1 LNIDEFPDPV
11 LLNFCGTVNP
21 TPRPFVYTHV
31 KPAAASEMIAVQM
44 DSPETRPKA
53 EISDFDAVVRQYWP
67 RIFRFVLAS
76 IRDRDAAE
84 TLTQDCFLRAYQ
96 GRHRFRGDASVSTWL
111 MQIAINLVRDHARS
125 RRIRFWQRV
134 KDMAVDCASMND
146 GLAGHG
152 ISPEAQTVAKEQIEA
167 VWRATANLSER
178 QRTVF
183 LLRFVEDMDLIEIST
198 VMGVSEG
205 AVKVH
210 LFRAV
215 HTVRERIG
223 GMR

>member
-1 LNIDEFPDPV
+1 
-11 LLNFCGTVNP
+11 
-21 TPRPFVYTHV
+21 
-31 KPAAASEMIAVQM
+31 MIAIEM
-44 DSPETRPKA
+44 DSPETRPRV
-53 EISDFDAVVRQYWP
+53 EISDFDAVVRQHWP
-67 RIFRFVLAS
+67 RVFRFVLAS

-111 MQIAINLVRDHARS
+111 MQIAINLVRDFARN

-134 KDMAVDCASMND
+134 KDMAVDCASLND
-146 GLAGHG
+146 GLAGHSV
-152 ISPEAQTVAKEQIEA
+152 SPEAQAVAKEQIEA
-167 VWRATANLSER
+167 VWRASGNLSER

-183 LLRFVEDMDLIEIST
+183 LLRFVEDMDLIEIAN

>member
-1 LNIDEFPDPV
+1 VKQSATSEIIAIEMVSPD
-11 LLNFCGTVNP
+11 
-21 TPRPFVYTHV
+21 
-31 KPAAASEMIAVQM
+31 I
-44 DSPETRPKA
+44 RPKA
-53 EISDFDAVVRQYWP
+53 EISDFDSVVRQYWP

-76 IRDRDAAE
+76 VRDRDAAE

-96 GRHRFRGDASVSTWL
+96 ARHRFRGEASVSTWL
-111 MQIAINLVRDHARS
+111 MQIAINLVRDFARS

-134 KDMAVDCASMND
+134 KDMAVDCATLTD
-146 GLAGHG
+146 GLAGYG
-152 ISPEAQTVAKEQIEA
+152 VSPEAQAVAKEQMEA
-167 VWRATANLSER
+167 VWRATGKLSER

-183 LLRFVEDMDLIEIST
+183 LLRFVEDMDLLEIAN
-198 VMGVSEG
+198 VMGVTEG

>member
-1 LNIDEFPDPV
+1 
-11 LLNFCGTVNP
+11 
-21 TPRPFVYTHV
+21 
-31 KPAAASEMIAVQM
+31 MIAIHM
-44 DSPETRPKA
+44 DSSDSRPKA
-53 EISDFDAVVRQYWP
+53 EISDFDSVVRQYWSKV
-67 RIFRFVLAS
+67 FRFVLAS

-96 GRHRFRGDASVSTWL
+96 ARHQFRGDASVNTWL
-111 MQIAINLVRDHARS
+111 MQIAINLVRDFARN

-134 KDMAVDCASMND
+134 KDTAVDCATLND
-146 GLAGHG
+146 GLAGRCV
-152 ISPEAQTVAKEQIEA
+152 SPEAHAVAKEQMEA
-167 VWRATANLSER
+167 VWRATGNLSER

-183 LLRFVEDMDLIEIST
+183 LLRFVEDMELLEIAN

-223 GMR
+223 GVR